1 MKEFLEYAIMAL
13 PEMLQGT
20 VITLELTAG
29 ALLIG
34 LAIGLPLSLV
44 RVYGGKF
51 AQPFCTAYLTL
62 FRGTPLLVQLFVVYY
77 GLPELGIAFSR
88 MTAAFLTLGC
98 NSGAYQCEYFRG
110 AIQAVSKGQMQAARG
125 IGMSQLQGIKN
136 IILPQ
141 ALRLVI
147 PAWSNEFI
155 AMIKYTAIVY
165 LIAVPDLMSKAKIL
179 SSQNFAPIQT
189 YILVALIYLVLV
201 GLLSLALHFVQRKLA
216 IPGFGLKTDTR

>member
-1 MKEFLEYAIMAL
+1 MAL
-13 PEMLQGT
+13 PEMLKGT
-20 VITLELTAG
+20 VITLEITAG

-34 LAIGLPLSLV
+34 FILGLPLSLV
-44 RVYGGKF
+44 RVYGGKW

-77 GLPELGIAFSR
+77 GLPELDISLSR

-98 NSGAYQCEYFRG
+98 NSAAYQCEYFRG
-110 AIQAVSKGQMQAARG
+110 AIQAVSRGQMKAAKG
-125 IGMSQLQGIKN
+125 IGMSQLQGIKY

-147 PAWSNEFI
+147 PDWSNEFI
-155 AMIKYTAIVY
+155 AMIKYTAVVF
-165 LIAVPDLMSKAKIL
+165 LIAVADLMSRAKIL
-179 SSQNFAPIQT
+179 SSQNFTPIQT

-201 GLLSLALHFVQRKLA
+201 GGLSLALHVVQRKLA
-216 IPGFGLKTDTR
+216 VPGLNFGTEAR

>member
-1 MKEFLEYAIMAL
+1 MKEFLAYAKMAL
-13 PEMLQGT
+13 PDLLQGT
-20 VITLELTAG
+20 VVTLELTAG

-34 LAIGLPLSLV
+34 LAIGLPLSLM
-44 RVYGGKF
+44 RVYGGRLI
-51 AQPFCTAYLTL
+51 QPLCTAYLTV

-77 GLPELGIAFSR
+77 GLPEIGVAFSR

-110 AIQAVSKGQMQAARG
+110 AIQAVSTGQMQAARG
-125 IGMSQLQGIKN
+125 IGMSRLQGIRH

-155 AMIKYTAIVY
+155 AMVKYTAIVF

-189 YILVALIYLVLV
+189 YVLVAMIYLVLV
-201 GLLSLALHFVQRKLA
+201 GALGLMLHVVQQKLA
-216 IPGFGLKTDTR
+216 VPGLDFGMDKR

>member
-1 MKEFLEYAIMAL
+1 MAL
-13 PEMLQGT
+13 PEMLKGT

-34 LAIGLPLSLV
+34 FVLGLPLSLV
-44 RVYGGKF
+44 RVYGGKW

-77 GLPELGIAFSR
+77 GLPELDISLSR

-98 NSGAYQCEYFRG
+98 NSAAYQCEYFRG
-110 AIQAVSKGQMQAARG
+110 AIQAVSRGQMKAARG
-125 IGMSQLQGIKN
+125 IGMSQLQGIKY

-155 AMIKYTAIVY
+155 AMIKYTAVVF
-165 LIAVPDLMSKAKIL
+165 LIAVPDLMSRAKIL
-179 SSQNFAPIQT
+179 SSQNFTPIQT

-201 GLLSLALHFVQRKLA
+201 GGLSLALHVVQRKLA
-216 IPGFGLKTDTR
+216 VPGLDFGTEAR

>member
-1 MKEFLEYAIMAL
+1 MAL
-13 PEMLQGT
+13 PEMLKGT
-20 VITLELTAG
+20 VVTLELTAG

-34 LAIGLPLSLV
+34 LIIGLPLSLV
-44 RVYGGKF
+44 RVYGGKW

-77 GLPELGIAFSR
+77 GLPELNLTLSR
-88 MTAAFLTLGC
+88 LTAAFLTLGC
-98 NSGAYQCEYFRG
+98 NSAAYQCEYFRG
-110 AIQAVSKGQMQAARG
+110 AIQAVSRGQMKAARG
-125 IGMSQLQGIKN
+125 IGMSQLQGIKH

-155 AMIKYTAIVY
+155 AMIKYTAVVF
-165 LIAVPDLMSKAKIL
+165 LIAVPDLMSRAKIL
-179 SSQNFAPIQT
+179 SSQNFTPIQT

-201 GLLSLALHFVQRKLA
+201 GGMSLALHFVQRKLA
-216 IPGFGLKTDTR
+216 VPGLDFGADAR

>member
-1 MKEFLEYAIMAL
+1 MKGFFEYALMAL
-13 PEMLQGT
+13 PEMLKGT

-34 LAIGLPLSLV
+34 IAIGLPLSLV
-44 RVYGGKF
+44 RVYGGKL
-51 AQPFCTAYLTL
+51 AQPFCTAYLTV

-77 GLPELGIAFSR
+77 GLPELGISFSR

-110 AIQAVSKGQMQAARG
+110 AIQAVSRGQMQAARG
-125 IGMSQLQGIKN
+125 LGMSRLQGIRL

-155 AMIKYTAIVY
+155 AMIKYTAVVF
-165 LIAVPDLMSKAKIL
+165 LIAVPDLMSRAKIL
-179 SSQNFAPIQT
+179 SSQNFAPVQT
-189 YILVALIYLVLV
+189 YILVAMIYFVLV
-201 GLLSLALHFVQRKLA
+201 GVLSIVLHMVQRKLA
-216 IPGFGLKTDTR
+216 VPGLDFRADAR

>member
-1 MKEFLEYAIMAL
+1 MAL
-13 PEMLQGT
+13 PEMLKGT

-29 ALLIG
+29 ALMIG
-34 LAIGLPLSLV
+34 FILGLPLSLV
-44 RVYGGKF
+44 RVYGGKW

-77 GLPELGIAFSR
+77 GLPELDISLSR

-98 NSGAYQCEYFRG
+98 NSAAYQCEYFRG
-110 AIQAVSKGQMQAARG
+110 AIQAVSRGQMTAARG
-125 IGMSQLQGIKN
+125 IGMSQLQGIKY

-155 AMIKYTAIVY
+155 AMIKYTAVVF
-165 LIAVPDLMSKAKIL
+165 LIAVPDLMSRAKIL
-179 SSQNFAPIQT
+179 SSQNFTPIQT

-201 GLLSLALHFVQRKLA
+201 GGLSLALHVVQRKLA
-216 IPGFGLKTDTR
+216 VPGLDFGTEAR

>member
-1 MKEFLEYAIMAL
+1 MAL
-13 PEMLQGT
+13 PEMLKGT
-20 VITLELTAG
+20 VVTLELTAG

-34 LAIGLPLSLV
+34 LIIGLPLSLV
-44 RVYGGKF
+44 RVYGGKW

-77 GLPELGIAFSR
+77 GLPELNLTLSR
-88 MTAAFLTLGC
+88 LTAAFLTLGC
-98 NSGAYQCEYFRG
+98 NSAAYQCEYFRG
-110 AIQAVSKGQMQAARG
+110 AIQAVSRGQMKAARS
-125 IGMSQLQGIKN
+125 IGMSQLQGIKH

-155 AMIKYTAIVY
+155 AMIKYTAVVF
-165 LIAVPDLMSKAKIL
+165 LIAVPDLMSRAKIL
-179 SSQNFAPIQT
+179 SSQNFTPIQT

-201 GLLSLALHFVQRKLA
+201 GGMSLALHFVQRKLA
-216 IPGFGLKTDTR
+216 VPGLDFGADAR

>member
-1 MKEFLEYAIMAL
+1 MAL
-13 PEMLQGT
+13 PEMLKGT

-34 LAIGLPLSLV
+34 IAIGLPLSLV
-44 RVYGGKF
+44 RVYGGKL
-51 AQPFCTAYLTL
+51 AQPFCTAYLTV

-77 GLPELGIAFSR
+77 GLPELGISFSR

-110 AIQAVSKGQMQAARG
+110 AIQAVSRGQMQAARG
-125 IGMSQLQGIKN
+125 IGMSRLQGIRL

-155 AMIKYTAIVY
+155 AMIKYTAVVF
-165 LIAVPDLMSKAKIL
+165 LIAVPDLMSRAKIL
-179 SSQNFAPIQT
+179 SSQNFAPVQT
-189 YILVALIYLVLV
+189 YILVAMIYFVLV
-201 GLLSLALHFVQRKLA
+201 GVLSIGLHLVQRKLA
-216 IPGFGLKTDTR
+216 VPGLDFRANAR

>member
-1 MKEFLEYAIMAL
+1 MNEFLAYAAMAL

-20 VITLELTAG
+20 VITLKLTAG

-34 LAIGLPLSLV
+34 ILIGLPLSLV
-44 RVYGGKF
+44 RVYGGKLL
-51 AQPFCTAYLTL
+51 QPFCSAYLTL

-77 GLPELGIAFSR
+77 GLPELGISFSR

-98 NSGAYQCEYFRG
+98 NSAAYQCEYFRG
-110 AIQAVSKGQMQAARG
+110 AIQAVSKGQMRAARG
-125 IGMSQLQGIKN
+125 IGMSKLQGIRH

-155 AMIKYTAIVY
+155 AMVKYTAIVF
-165 LIAVPDLMSKAKIL
+165 LIAVPDLMSRAKIL

-201 GLLSLALHFVQRKLA
+201 GTLSLGLHFVQQRLA
-216 IPGFGLKTDTR
+216 VPGFDFGQDAR

>member
-1 MKEFLEYAIMAL
+1 MNNFLEYAGMAL
-13 PEMLQGT
+13 PEMLKGT
-20 VITLELTAG
+20 VVTLELTAG

-34 LAIGLPLSLV
+34 LAIGLPLSLI
-44 RVYGGKF
+44 RVYGGKLV
-51 AQPFCTAYLTL
+51 QPFCTAYLTV

-77 GLPELGIAFSR
+77 GLPELGISFSR

-98 NSGAYQCEYFRG
+98 NSAAYQCEYFRG

-125 IGMSQLQGIKN
+125 IGMSQLEGIKY

-155 AMIKYTAIVY
+155 AMIKYTAIVF
-165 LIAVPDLMSKAKIL
+165 LIAVPDLMSRAKIL

-201 GLLSLALHFVQRKLA
+201 GILSLGLHLLQRKLS
-216 IPGFGLKTDTR
+216 IPGFDFDADAR

>member
-1 MKEFLEYAIMAL
+1 MNEFLAYAAMAL

-20 VITLELTAG
+20 LITLKLTAG

-34 LAIGLPLSLV
+34 ILIGLPLSLV
-44 RVYGGKF
+44 RVYGGKLL
-51 AQPFCTAYLTL
+51 QPFCSAYLTL

-77 GLPELGIAFSR
+77 GLPELGISFSR

-98 NSGAYQCEYFRG
+98 NSAAYQCEYFRG
-110 AIQAVSKGQMQAARG
+110 AIQAVSKGQMRAARG
-125 IGMSQLQGIKN
+125 IGMSKLQAIRH

-155 AMIKYTAIVY
+155 AMVKYTAIVF
-165 LIAVPDLMSKAKIL
+165 LIAVPDLMSRAKIL

-201 GLLSLALHFVQRKLA
+201 GALSLGLHFVQQRLA
-216 IPGFGLKTDTR
+216 VPGFDFGQDAR

>member
-1 MKEFLEYAIMAL
+1 LKGFFEYALMAL
-13 PEMLQGT
+13 PEMLKGT

-34 LAIGLPLSLV
+34 IAIGLPLSLV
-44 RVYGGKF
+44 RVYGGKL
-51 AQPFCTAYLTL
+51 AQPFCTAYLTV

-77 GLPELGIAFSR
+77 GLPELGISFSR

-110 AIQAVSKGQMQAARG
+110 AIQAVSRGQMQAARG
-125 IGMSQLQGIKN
+125 IGMSRLQGIRL

-141 ALRLVI
+141 ALRLVL

-155 AMIKYTAIVY
+155 AMIKYTAVVF
-165 LIAVPDLMSKAKIL
+165 LIAVPDLMSRAKIL
-179 SSQNFAPIQT
+179 SSQNFAPVQT
-189 YILVALIYLVLV
+189 YILVAMIYFVLV
-201 GLLSLALHFVQRKLA
+201 GVLSIVLHMVQRKLA
-216 IPGFGLKTDTR
+216 VPGLDFRAEAR

>member
-1 MKEFLEYAIMAL
+1 MKEFFEYAVMAL
-13 PEMLQGT
+13 PEMLKGT

-34 LAIGLPLSLV
+34 IVMGLPLSLV
-44 RVYGGKF
+44 RVYGGRLL
-51 AQPFCTAYLTL
+51 QPFCTAYLTL

-77 GLPELGIAFSR
+77 GLPELGLSFSR

-98 NSGAYQCEYFRG
+98 NSAAYQCEYFRG
-110 AIQAVSKGQMQAARG
+110 AIQAVSRGQMQAARG
-125 IGMSQLQGIKN
+125 IGMSRFQGIRH

-155 AMIKYTAIVY
+155 AMIKYTAIVF
-165 LIAVPDLMSKAKIL
+165 LIAVPDLMSRAKIL

-189 YILVALIYLVLV
+189 YILVAMIYLVLV
-201 GLLSLALHFVQRKLA
+201 GVLSLGLHAVQRKLA
-216 IPGFGLKTDTR
+216 VPGFDLGPEAR

>member
-1 MKEFLEYAIMAL
+1 MKGFFEYALMAL
-13 PEMLQGT
+13 PEMLKGT

-34 LAIGLPLSLV
+34 IAIGLPLSLV
-44 RVYGGKF
+44 RVYGGKL
-51 AQPFCTAYLTL
+51 AQPFCTAYLTV

-77 GLPELGIAFSR
+77 GLPELGISFSR

-110 AIQAVSKGQMQAARG
+110 AIQAVSRGQMKAARG
-125 IGMSQLQGIKN
+125 IGMSRLQGIRL

-141 ALRLVI
+141 ALRLVL

-155 AMIKYTAIVY
+155 AMIKYTAVVF
-165 LIAVPDLMSKAKIL
+165 LIAVPDLMSRAKIL
-179 SSQNFAPIQT
+179 SSQNFAPVQT
-189 YILVALIYLVLV
+189 YILVAMIYFVLV
-201 GLLSLALHFVQRKLA
+201 GVLSIVLHMVQRKLA
-216 IPGFGLKTDTR
+216 VPGLDFRAEAR

>member
-1 MKEFLEYAIMAL
+1 
-13 PEMLQGT
+13 
-20 VITLELTAG
+20 VIPLNPTAG

-34 LAIGLPLSLV
+34 ILIGLPLSLV

-51 AQPFCTAYLTL
+51 FQPFCSAYLTL

-77 GLPELGIAFSR
+77 GLPELGISFSR
-88 MTAAFLTLGC
+88 MAAAFLTLGC
-98 NSGAYQCEYFRG
+98 NSAAYQCEYFRG
-110 AIQAVSKGQMQAARG
+110 AIQAVSKGQMKAARG
-125 IGMSQLQGIKN
+125 IGMNKLQGIRH

-155 AMIKYTAIVY
+155 AMVKYTAVVF
-165 LIAVPDLMSKAKIL
+165 LIAVPDLMGRAKIL

-201 GLLSLALHFVQRKLA
+201 GALSLVLHFVQQRLA
-216 IPGFGLKTDTR
+216 VPGFDFGQDAR

>member
-1 MKEFLEYAIMAL
+1 MNAFLEYAAMAL

-20 VITLELTAG
+20 VVTLELTAG

-34 LAIGLPLSLV
+34 ILIGLPLSLV
-44 RVYGGKF
+44 RVYGGRML
-51 AQPFCTAYLTL
+51 QPFCTAYLTL

-77 GLPELGIAFSR
+77 GLPELGVSFSR

-98 NSGAYQCEYFRG
+98 NSAAYQCEYFRG
-110 AIQAVSKGQMQAARG
+110 AIQAVSKGQMKAARG
-125 IGMSQLQGIKN
+125 IGMSKLQGIRH

-155 AMIKYTAIVY
+155 AMVKYTAVVF
-165 LIAVPDLMSKAKIL
+165 LIAVPDLMSRAKIL

-189 YILVALIYLVLV
+189 YILVALIYLVVV
-201 GLLSLALHFVQRKLA
+201 GALSLGLHVVQQRLA
-216 IPGFGLKTDTR
+216 VPGFDFGQDAR

>member
-1 MKEFLEYAIMAL
+1 MAL
-13 PEMLQGT
+13 PEMLKGT

-34 LAIGLPLSLV
+34 IAIGLPLSLV
-44 RVYGGKF
+44 RVYGGKL
-51 AQPFCTAYLTL
+51 AQPFCTAYLTV

-77 GLPELGIAFSR
+77 GLPELGISFSR

-110 AIQAVSKGQMQAARG
+110 AIQAVSRGQMQAARG
-125 IGMSQLQGIKN
+125 LGMSRLQGIRL

-155 AMIKYTAIVY
+155 AMIKYTAVVF
-165 LIAVPDLMSKAKIL
+165 LIAVPDLMSRAKIL
-179 SSQNFAPIQT
+179 SSQNFAPVQT
-189 YILVALIYLVLV
+189 YILVAMIYFVLV
-201 GLLSLALHFVQRKLA
+201 GVLSIVLHMVQRKLA
-216 IPGFGLKTDTR
+216 VPGLDFRADAR

>member
-1 MKEFLEYAIMAL
+1 MNNFLEYAGMAL
-13 PEMLQGT
+13 PEMLKGT
-20 VITLELTAG
+20 VVTLELTAG

-34 LAIGLPLSLV
+34 MVIGLPLSLL
-44 RVYGGKF
+44 RVYGGKLV
-51 AQPFCTAYLTL
+51 QPFCTAYLTV

-77 GLPELGIAFSR
+77 GLPELGISFSR

-98 NSGAYQCEYFRG
+98 NSAAYQCEYFRG

-125 IGMSQLQGIKN
+125 IGMSQLEGIKY

-155 AMIKYTAIVY
+155 AMIKYTAIVF
-165 LIAVPDLMSKAKIL
+165 LIAVPDLMSRAKIL

-201 GLLSLALHFVQRKLA
+201 GILSLGLHLLQRKLS
-216 IPGFGLKTDTR
+216 IPGFDFDADAR

>member
-1 MKEFLEYAIMAL
+1 MAL
-13 PEMLQGT
+13 PEMLKGT

-29 ALLIG
+29 ALMIG
-34 LAIGLPLSLV
+34 FILGLPLSLV
-44 RVYGGKF
+44 RVYGGKW

-77 GLPELGIAFSR
+77 GLPELDISLSR

-98 NSGAYQCEYFRG
+98 NSAAYQCEYFRG
-110 AIQAVSKGQMQAARG
+110 AIQAVSRGQMKAARG
-125 IGMSQLQGIKN
+125 IGMSQLQGIKY

-155 AMIKYTAIVY
+155 AMIKYTAVVF
-165 LIAVPDLMSKAKIL
+165 LIAVPDLMSRAKIL
-179 SSQNFAPIQT
+179 SSQNFTPIQT

-201 GLLSLALHFVQRKLA
+201 GGLSLALHVVQRKLA
-216 IPGFGLKTDTR
+216 VPGLDFGTEAR

>member
-1 MKEFLEYAIMAL
+1 MKEFLEYALMAL
-13 PEMLQGT
+13 PEMLKGT

-34 LAIGLPLSLV
+34 LAIGVPLSLI
-44 RVYGGKF
+44 RVYGGKW
-51 AQPFCTAYLTL
+51 AQPFCMAYLTL
-62 FRGTPLLVQLFVVYY
+62 FRGTPLLVQLFVVYF
-77 GLPELGIAFSR
+77 GLPELGITFSR
-88 MTAAFLTLGC
+88 MTAAFLTLGL

-110 AIQAVSKGQMQAARG
+110 AIQAVSKGQMTAARG
-125 IGMSQLQGIKN
+125 IGMSQLQGIKL

-155 AMIKYTAIVY
+155 AMIKYTAVVF

-189 YILVALIYLVLV
+189 YILVAMIYFVLV
-201 GLLSLALHFVQRKLA
+201 GSLSIALHLVQRKLS
-216 IPGFGLKTDTR
+216 IPGFDIKADAR